1 MEISI
6 CFLLNKE
13 EILRHN
19 ESENET
25 ITIEKDLNKELCSIC
40 RRYIIVNGKS
50 PEQTQETEKKSKK
63 IIIAGILVIIAL
75 FAVIVVLLMKGKEEE
90 PKRNV
95 VVTKENAEEVL
106 DDMMNQDYIEPG
118 YYSASMST
126 TWHFATGDAVSED
139 AYVENVPENTNDVY
153 FDLVL
158 AENEEEVLLKSP
170 VIPRGSELNDIALD
184 KSLSAGTYD
193 CVLIYHLVDEEQNTV
208 STLRVGVTVI
218 VEG

>member
-1 MEISI
+1 MSNEPAGQKGKDKK
-6 CFLLNKE
+6 NK
-13 EILRHN
+13 IL
-19 ESENET
+19 
-25 ITIEKDLNKELCSIC
+25 IAIA
-40 RRYIIVNGKS
+40 
-50 PEQTQETEKKSKK
+50 
-63 IIIAGILVIIAL
+63 IIIILIL
-75 FAVIVVLLMKGKEEE
+75 LAVIVFLILGRKEEEE

-106 DDMMNQDYIEPG
+106 DDMLNQDYVEPG

-170 VIPRGSELNDIALD
+170 VIPRGSELNDISLE

-193 CVLIYHLVDEEQNTV
+193 CVMIYHLVDEDQNTV

>member
-1 MEISI
+1 MSDEPTGQKEKGKKNKILI
-6 CFLLNKE
+6 AAAIIIILALLAVILFLLLGRKE
-13 EILRHN
+13 
-19 ESENET
+19 
-25 ITIEKDLNKELCSIC
+25 
-40 RRYIIVNGKS
+40 
-50 PEQTQETEKKSKK
+50 
-63 IIIAGILVIIAL
+63 
-75 FAVIVVLLMKGKEEE
+75 EEE

-106 DDMMNQDYIEPG
+106 DDMLNQDYVEPG

-170 VIPRGSELNDIALD
+170 IIPRGSELNDISLD

-193 CVLIYHLVDEEQNTV
+193 CVLIYHLVDEDQNTV
-208 STLRVGVTVI
+208 STLRVGVTII